1 MAAHYLF
8 KLIEFAGFFFSFFFF
23 FIRCGTG
30 PLNIPSALMSKK
42 ERFRLEAQIGKL
54 NGTVK
59 MGYSL
64 LITANGTDNVL
75 GDQYYVSSYFFTL

>member
-8 KLIEFAGFFFSFFFF
+8 KLIGFAGVFFA
-23 FIRCGTG
+23 
-30 PLNIPSALMSKK
+30 ALMSKK

-64 LITANGTDNVL
+64 LITANCTDNGL

>member
-8 KLIEFAGFFFSFFFF
+8 KLIGFAGFFLIF
-23 FIRCGTG
+23 FIRSGTGTG

-64 LITANGTDNVL
+64 LITANGTDNGL
-75 GDQYYVSSYFFTL
+75 SDQYYVSSYFFTL

>member
-8 KLIEFAGFFFSFFFF
+8 KLIGFAGFFFYF
-23 FIRCGTG
+23 FIRSGTGTG

-64 LITANGTDNVL
+64 LITANGTDNGL